1 MNKHKLQ
8 LLICGVLALLLGVI
22 GFVVG
27 KSLSGTVEVE
37 PSNGTSSQT
46 QKKETVWT
54 CSMHPQIKLPKPGKC
69 PICAMD
75 LIPLKPGQELGERE
89 IKLSKS
95 AEKLANIETL
105 PVIRKEFYFP
115 VQMVGKISLDETR
128 SKKIT
133 SRYAGRLDRLFVDY
147 TGVQVKKGEHL
158 FEIYSPQL
166 ITAQEELL
174 QSIESAKAMK
184 NSTVDAIRR
193 SSEKAVE
200 ASRDKLRLWGLT
212 GEQIKKFEETK
223 VITDHVTSYSPMEG
237 VVTKKHVDQ
246 GAYVKEGSV
255 IYSIA
260 NLDYLWVELDAYE
273 SDLQWLH
280 YAQEVA
286 FTTEA
291 YPGEEFKGRISFI
304 HPILNNKTRTVKVRV
319 NVDNKDR
326 RLKPDMFVRAEVRV
340 NINAAGQVID
350 KALAGKWISPMHPEI
365 VSDKPGPCSVCGMDL
380 VAAEEYG
387 FVSKESNIENPLLI
401 PASAPLI
408 TGKRAVVY
416 TKSRSKEGLYQGRT
430 ITLGLKAGDYYIV
443 KGGLKQGDLVVTKGA
458 FKIDSA
464 LQIQAMPSM
473 MSLEDSANIETF
485 KTSLPF
491 KKSLAKVYNSYNEIS
506 AMLSKDSIAD
516 LEKKADALIAA
527 IKAIDS
533 SKEDSKIADEWKRRS
548 RELELKTKQLKSSKK
563 IDEARR
569 HFEQLSIASISLVKS
584 FGTTEEI
591 NLAYCPM
598 AFDDKGAYWLQKS
611 SEVENPYFGS
621 QMFHCGDIKQK
632 FSYQIGKASL
642 SVKNRNILDSSL
654 TEYFKISEL
663 LANDKIPELTVYK
676 SIQSN
681 LKNVNMKT
689 MTEEVHLAFMK
700 ESSSIQAVIKLINEK
715 SKLSDHRQSFGK
727 ISSSFIALMD
737 MFSFMKKD
745 SFLLNCPMAFDGKGA
760 GWLQLNKKTKN
771 PYMGLQMQGCGDVKS
786 SFKAF
791 VDKPVE
797 KAPSKDDHSENK
809 APSKDDHSEHK
820 APSKDDHSEH
830 KAPSKDDHSEHKA
843 PSKDDH
849 SEHKAP
855 SKDDHSEHKTP
866 KFSQVGMAFYLK
878 IHKALSQDRFPET
891 GKGELLK
898 ALSSVGASK
907 EITNAVNKM
916 YSTKSIKEA
925 RASFK
930 VLSDL
935 LIKMGNSGALPSD
948 AHLGHCSMAF
958 EGKGGFWLQAG
969 DKIENPYFGSRMYRC
984 GDIKKK
990 IPGGK

>member
-1 MNKHKLQ
+1 MNKQRLQ
-8 LLICGVLALLLGVI
+8 LIICIAAALII
-22 GFVVG
+22 GIVSFIVG
-27 KSLSGTVEVE
+27 KGMGGPQVS
-37 PSNGTSSQT
+37 SNDGDHSQHA
-46 QKKETVWT
+46 QKEATVWT

-75 LIPLKPGQELGERE
+75 LIPLKPGEELGERE
-89 IKLSKS
+89 IKLSKT
-95 AEKLANIETL
+95 AEKLANIEAM

-174 QSIESAKAMK
+174 QSLESAKAMK

-212 GEQIKKFEETK
+212 DKQIKNFEDTK
-223 VITDHVTSYSPMEG
+223 VITDHVTTYSPMEG

-246 GAYVKEGSV
+246 GSYVKEGSV

-291 YPGEEFKGRISFI
+291 WPGEEFKGRVSFI

-365 VSDKPGPCSVCGMDL
+365 VSDKPGPCIVCGMDL
-380 VAAEEYG
+380 VPAEEYG
-387 FVSKESNIENPLLI
+387 FVSKETNTENPLLI
-401 PASAPLI
+401 PSSAPLI

-416 TKSRSKEGLYQGRT
+416 LKSRSKEGVYTGRT

-443 KGGLKQGDLVVTKGA
+443 KGGLKQGELVVTKGA

-464 LQIQAMPSM
+464 LQIQAKPSM
-473 MSLEDSANIETF
+473 MSLEENNQDETF
-485 KTSLPF
+485 ETTLPF
-491 KKSLAKVYNSYNEIS
+491 KKSLSNIYSSYDVIS
-506 AMLSKDSIAD
+506 VMLSKDGIEG
-516 LEKKADALIAA
+516 LEKKAEALVAA
-527 IKAIDS
+527 IKGVDS
-533 SKEDSKIADEWKRRS
+533 SKEETEVADKWKSLS
-548 RELELKTKQLKSSKK
+548 RELELASNLLKTSKK

-569 HFEQLSIASISLVKS
+569 HFEQVSVVTISLIKT
-584 FGTTEEI
+584 FGTVSDV

-598 AFDDKGAYWLQKS
+598 AFDDKGAYWLQKAP
-611 SEVENPYFGS
+611 EVENPYFGS

-632 FSYQIGKASL
+632 FTFQVAKAEL
-642 SVKNRNILDSSL
+642 SDKNRTILELSFS
-654 TEYFKISEL
+654 EYLKLSEL
-663 LANDKIPELTVYK
+663 LATDKKPKLDIYQKVLELMQT
-676 SIQSN
+676 
-681 LKNVNMKT
+681 VNMKT

-700 ESSSIQAVIKLINEK
+700 ELNSIKSSVGSIKVDSDIKV
-715 SKLSDHRQSFGK
+715 HRQSFEK
-727 ISSSFIALMD
+727 ISRAFINFMK
-737 MFSFMKKD
+737 MFPFLKKD
-745 SFLLNCPMAFDGKGA
+745 SFVFKCPMAFDGKGA
-760 GWLQLNKKTKN
+760 DWLQLNENTKN
-771 PYMGLQMQGCGDVKS
+771 PYLGLEMQGCGDVKS
-786 SFKAF
+786 SFKALSEKKA
-791 VDKPVE
+791 KPE
-797 KAPSKDDHSENK
+797 MLKEDHSKHQMDKTKEE
-809 APSKDDHSEHK
+809 SKHDHSKHETQK
-820 APSKDDHSEH
+820 KQDNPKEDHSKHEVEEKKEEPKH
-830 KAPSKDDHSEHKA
+830 DHSQHKME
-843 PSKDDH
+843 SKLSDQGLAVYF
-849 SEHKAP
+849 K
-855 SKDDHSEHKTP
+855 
-866 KFSQVGMAFYLK
+866 V
-878 IHKALSQDRFPET
+878 HKALSQDRFPET
-891 GKGELLK
+891 GKDILVK
-898 ALSSVGASK
+898 ALSELKAEE
-907 EITNAVNKM
+907 EILKATKTV
-916 YSTKSIKEA
+916 YSAKSIKEA
-925 RASFK
+925 RSAFK
-930 VLSDL
+930 TLSDY
-935 LIKMGNSGALPSD
+935 LIKKANEGRLPSD
-948 AHLGHCSMAF
+948 TNLAHCSMAF
-958 EGKGGFWLQAG
+958 EGKGGFWLQSG
-969 DKIENPYFGSRMYRC
+969 DKVENPYYGSKMYRC

-990 IPGGK
+990 ISGGK